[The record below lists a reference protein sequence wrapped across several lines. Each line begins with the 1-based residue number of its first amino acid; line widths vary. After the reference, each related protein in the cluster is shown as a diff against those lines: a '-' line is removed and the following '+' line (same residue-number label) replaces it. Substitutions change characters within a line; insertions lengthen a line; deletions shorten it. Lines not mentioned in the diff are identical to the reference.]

1 MITNTPNG
9 CCCTSTITAN
19 SNTNYNYSTTT
30 TNTGGY
36 ISDYSN
42 WITPITSDLVITK
55 SDIDELKKLV
65 EKSFDNRTKK
75 EKEEKTMNTI
85 FNLKCGL
92 ITDESV
98 CLTTKGV
105 AARNQSK
112 QYVRYNSESGSIE
125 DVTPF
130 VIKGNFLYSMPVAY
144 KDIKPQDIIVY
155 NNHYYSVISFNAEC
169 ASFTAI
175 DLDGGEIKTLLAP
188 KSPFGFNY
196 LLKVVSPFSLDITE
210 DEPFGNIGLL
220 MLMNNENKNNMLP
233 WLLLTQKDTKID
245 PMMLMFMVNS
255 Q

>member
-1 MITNTPNG
+1 MITNTTN
-9 CCCTSTITAN
+9 CCCTSTTTPNPIYDYA
-19 SNTNYNYSTTT
+19 TTT
-30 TNTGGY
+30 TATYTGGY
-36 ISDYSN
+36 ISNDTN
-42 WITPITSDLVITK
+42 WITPSTSGSVITK
-55 SDIDELKKLV
+55 LDINELKELV

-75 EKEEKTMNTI
+75 EKEDKTMNTI

-155 NNHYYSVISFNAEC
+155 NNHYYSVISFNVEC
-169 ASFTAI
+169 ASFSAI

-196 LLKVVSPFSLDITE
+196 LLKVVSPFSLEITE

-245 PMMLMFMVNS
+245 PMMLMFMMNA
-255 Q
+255 

>member
-1 MITNTPNG
+1 MRTNITNG
-9 CCCTSTITAN
+9 CCCTSTTAIN
-19 SNTNYNYSTTT
+19 SNYNYATTT
-30 TNTGGY
+30 TATNTGGY
-36 ISDYSN
+36 ISNCND
-42 WITPITSDLVITK
+42 WITTRATEGFITK
-55 SDIDELKKLV
+55 LYIDELKELV

-112 QYVRYNSESGSIE
+112 QYVRYNTESGSIE

-144 KDIKPQDIIVY
+144 KDIKPQDIVIY
-155 NNHYYSVISFNAEC
+155 NNHYYSIVSFNAEC

-255 Q
+255 